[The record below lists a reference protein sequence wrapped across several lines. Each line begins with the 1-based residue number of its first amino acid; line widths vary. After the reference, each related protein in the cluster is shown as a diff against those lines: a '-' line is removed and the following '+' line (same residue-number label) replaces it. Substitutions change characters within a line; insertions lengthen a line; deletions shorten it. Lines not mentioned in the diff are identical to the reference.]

1 MFERY
6 TEAARR
12 ALFFSRYEVSQ
23 LGGDS
28 IEPEHILLGL
38 LRGDRTVARILESL
52 RVRSEGIRQEVIQS
66 IAAGEKLTTSVE
78 IPFSAGTK
86 RVLEFTVLEADGEGV
101 SYIGSEHLLMS
112 ILRDD
117 KSTAAS
123 ILMRHGVSLIDVRK
137 ASAAERAAL
146 QQPTTAGTRE
156 IDAIVAGI
164 RQLLGRLA
172 TLADKDPE
180 AQALLD
186 GMRKHLDD
194 VKRRLVG

>member
-137 ASAAERAAL
+137 ASAAERASL
-146 QQPTTAGTRE
+146 KQPTRPGTQE
-156 IDAIVAGI
+156 IDAIVAGT

-186 GMRKHLDD
+186 GMRKHLDE

>member
-137 ASAAERAAL
+137 ASAAERASL
-146 QQPTTAGTRE
+146 KQPTTSGTQE